1 MTHDRAHTNKGQCRL
16 PHAQSEEHCSTR
28 RTCNHSMLL
37 QCCPQRSRWQ
47 GFRTVLCS
55 VEIFSSCFIT
65 GQTTHAVSEEAQ
77 CRHRMSHC
85 KPSTIKVAKLSAHV
99 CARCKYST
107 IDSSP
112 GTGHWHVLP
121 TAPVNKD
128 NAGCHMR
135 SRKNTAQHAAHA
147 TIPCSSSV
155 ALNDQGGKVS
165 ALFCAR

>member
-1 MTHDRAHTNKGQCRL
+1 
-16 PHAQSEEHCSTR
+16 
-28 RTCNHSMLL
+28 MLL

-47 GFRTVLCS
+47 GFCTALCS
-55 VEIFSSCFIT
+55 VEIFGSCFIT

-99 CARCKYST
+99 RAQCKYST

-112 GTGHWHVLP
+112 GARHWHVFP
-121 TAPVNKD
+121 TTPVNKD

-165 ALFCAR
+165 ARSVLGRNIQQLFHHRANDTRRLRRSPVQTPNESL